1 MILEIEQIR
10 EIFHLMT
17 RRLGLIDKCGCKISE
32 PDLSVVQ
39 SHILYEVNK
48 RKGPSMQEVADALGM
63 DITTFSRQVQT
74 LVKLGL
80 VAKMEQPED
89 RRVYMLSL
97 TEQGFYAV
105 TEISEQMNRY
115 FQEVFSYMTEF
126 EKETVIRS
134 IHLLNRSLA
143 QSSVCCSPVR

>member
-1 MILEIEQIR
+1 MEIEQIR
-10 EIFHLMT
+10 ETFHLMT

-97 TEQGFYAV
+97 TEQGSCAV

>member
-1 MILEIEQIR
+1 MEMEIEQIR
-10 EIFHLMT
+10 ETFHLMT
-17 RRLGLIDKCGCKISE
+17 RRLGLIDKCGCRIGE

-39 SHILYEVNK
+39 SHILYEINK
-48 RKGPSMQEVADALGM
+48 RRGPSMQEVADALGM

-74 LVKLGL
+74 LMKLGL
-80 VAKMEQPED
+80 VTKVEQPDD
-89 RRVYMLSL
+89 RRVYRLSL
-97 TEQGFYAV
+97 TEEGTQAV
-105 TEISEQMNRY
+105 TEISEQMHRY

-126 EKETVIRS
+126 EREIVLRS